1 MHSLVH
7 RREAHNVGEYGM
19 VGYSNANYWSNA
31 AHSSSGADTLPYG
44 EMRRAIL
51 EASEQFGQEARDWC
65 QERIVDEGGD
75 DAEYWESRTLHELCV
90 QVSQESS
97 DFRSN
102 GSIVIRNVLVPVPD
116 GGISQEAA
124 ASASAGIAAR
134 LLDTPAVCDARMA
147 PADTDAD
154 DVLCILLPWNEKD
167 AHEISDLICS
177 AVGGGGSLSARD
189 IFSTTGD
196 VAVQNSIGAWR
207 KYTACSKDNSAA
219 VFVDSLHGTKGE
231 TPTTVIQWSKGT
243 VHHKSQ

>member
-75 DAEYWESRTLHELCV
+75 DAEYWESRALHELCV

-97 DFRSN
+97 D
-102 GSIVIRNVLVPVPD
+102 
-116 GGISQEAA
+116 
-124 ASASAGIAAR
+124 
-134 LLDTPAVCDARMA
+134 
-147 PADTDAD
+147 ADLRAFA
-154 DVLCILLPWNEKD
+154 E
-167 AHEISDLICS
+167 
-177 AVGGGGSLSARD
+177 
-189 IFSTTGD
+189 
-196 VAVQNSIGAWR
+196 
-207 KYTACSKDNSAA
+207 TACTVELRVLLRHCLEGAGYECSDCIVGKPKANDNTS
-219 VFVDSLHGTKGE
+219 VEVGRFR
-231 TPTTVIQWSKGT
+231 
-243 VHHKSQ
+243 